1 MPIQWVASPPRRHA
15 RGVGRPAALL
25 DKNEALQMST
35 SECSEPKM
43 VGGLGGSDTSKEALR
58 WAARHQ
64 AQLTGA
70 TLEVQ

>member
-1 MPIQWVASPPRRHA
+1 
-15 RGVGRPAALL
+15 
-25 DKNEALQMST
+25 MST